1 MSKPKIFV
9 DMDGTLAEWKT
20 IEVPTQIPTDEIQKF
35 IYDKL
40 YQPDYF
46 YTLKPHSNLIA
57 AIQRIINESYTD
69 IDYIGSDL
77 SKDIQEEVINIG
89 YKHGFGNDWIN
100 NDILLSGST
109 LEELEYATGK
119 LHFEPKM
126 QLKVITVNA
135 LSKKDLLRMKLIAI
149 DTSYFGMRFG
159 GEFTRIKDFKDIDL
173 LLQDLDM
180 SLTDLYVENMFYVA
194 NDTFDLIDYYINTK
208 DETLF
213 TKSFDEIQESVN
225 DYIRDS
231 YFKPDNEQDV
241 EI

>member
-1 MSKPKIFV
+1 MYNEQIKLCQAIVELDEKLSEKGITPF
-9 DMDGTLAEWKT
+9 TLNVCGGFALLLQNVRKD
-20 IEVPTQIPTDEIQKF
+20 V
-35 IYDKL
+35 
-40 YQPDYF
+40 
-46 YTLKPHSNLIA
+46 
-57 AIQRIINESYTD
+57 ESYTD

-159 GEFTRIKDFKDIDL
+159 GEFTRVKDFKDIDL

-208 DETLF
+208 NETLF

-225 DYIRDS
+225 DYIQNS

>member
-1 MSKPKIFV
+1 
-9 DMDGTLAEWKT
+9 
-20 IEVPTQIPTDEIQKF
+20 
-35 IYDKL
+35 
-40 YQPDYF
+40 
-46 YTLKPHSNLIA
+46 
-57 AIQRIINESYTD
+57 
-69 IDYIGSDL
+69 
-77 SKDIQEEVINIG
+77 
-89 YKHGFGNDWIN
+89 
-100 NDILLSGST
+100 
-109 LEELEYATGK
+109 
-119 LHFEPKM
+119 M

-159 GEFTRIKDFKDIDL
+159 GEFTRVKDFKDIDL

-225 DYIRDS
+225 DYIQNS
-231 YFKPDNEQDV
+231 YFKPDNEQDI